1 VFITGLFIA
10 LGLIVTFSKL
20 GWKWRMRMLS
30 YPVLIDVAVFV
41 FLTLVHWGTFSGVMG
56 ATIGA
61 FIVSLMLS
69 LARCVFGYCE
79 GKTYH
84 RGWIDVYPHLAAEKG
99 KR

>member
-1 VFITGLFIA
+1 
-10 LGLIVTFSKL
+10 
-20 GWKWRMRMLS
+20 
-30 YPVLIDVAVFV
+30 
-41 FLTLVHWGTFSGVMG
+41 MG